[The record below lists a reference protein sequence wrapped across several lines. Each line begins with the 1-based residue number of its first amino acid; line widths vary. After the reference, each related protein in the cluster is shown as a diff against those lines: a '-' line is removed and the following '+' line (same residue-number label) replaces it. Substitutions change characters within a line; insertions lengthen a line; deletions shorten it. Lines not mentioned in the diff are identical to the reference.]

1 MQKTSFFPTDY
12 IIINKAGIEWLT
24 GLLFTHSSADDTKDV
39 CLKAD
44 FITSDKI
51 CLSS

>member
-1 MQKTSFFPTDY
+1 M
-12 IIINKAGIEWLT
+12 EWLT
-24 GLLFTHSSADDTKDV
+24 GVLFTHSSAEDTKDV

-51 CLSS
+51 FLSS